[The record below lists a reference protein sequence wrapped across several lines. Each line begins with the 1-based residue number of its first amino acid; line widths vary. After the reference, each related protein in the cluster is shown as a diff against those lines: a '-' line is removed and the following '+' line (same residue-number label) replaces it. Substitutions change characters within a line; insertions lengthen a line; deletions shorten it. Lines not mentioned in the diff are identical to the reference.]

1 MDRRHLGYALSGAV
15 VFALLI
21 YLGFATGVLA
31 SLLAGYDAST
41 PETSGYEHTEVTV
54 RDAETGETLGRV
66 DAAVADTFSKRYVG
80 LSDTESLA
88 DDQGMLF
95 VHDGVAERTYV
106 MRGMDFGLDIV
117 FVDTNG
123 TITSIHH
130 APAPGPDENGNDQQ
144 YTGTGRYVL
153 EVNRGWTDERG
164 VEVGDR
170 LVFEV

>member
-1 MDRRHLGYALSGAV
+1 MDRRRLGYALSGAV
-15 VFALLI
+15 VFALLV
-21 YLGFATGVLA
+21 YLGFAMGVFP
-31 SLLAGYDAST
+31 SLLAGYDASNPT
-41 PETSGYEHTEVTV
+41 ESGYEHTGVTV
-54 RDAETGETLGRV
+54 VDAETGEALGSV

-117 FVDTNG
+117 FVDADG

-130 APAPGPDENGNDQQ
+130 APPPGPNEDGNDQQ
-144 YTGTGRYVL
+144 YTGTGQYVL
-153 EVNRGWTDERG
+153 EVDRGWANERG
-164 VEVGDR
+164 VETGDR
-170 LVFEV
+170 LDIEL

>member
-1 MDRRHLGYALSGAV
+1 MDRRHIGYALSGAV
-15 VFALLI
+15 VFALLV
-21 YLGFATGVLA
+21 YLGFAMGVFP
-31 SLLAGYDAST
+31 SLLAGYDASN
-41 PETSGYEHTEVTV
+41 PAASGYEHTEVTV
-54 RDAETGETLGRV
+54 RDAETGEVLGRV

-106 MRGMDFGLDIV
+106 MREMDFGLDIV
-117 FVDTNG
+117 FVDSDG

-130 APAPGPDENGNDQQ
+130 APAPGPGEDGNDQR
-144 YTGTGRYVL
+144 YSGRGQYVL
-153 EVNRGWTDERG
+153 EVNRGWTDDRG
-164 VEVGDR
+164 IEVGDR

>member
-1 MDRRHLGYALSGAV
+1 MDRRRLGYALSAV
-15 VFALLI
+15 VVLALLV

-31 SLLAGYDAST
+31 SLLAGYDASN
-41 PETSGYEHTEVTV
+41 PGASGYEHTDVTV
-54 RDAETGETLGRV
+54 VDADSDEELGRV

-106 MRGMDFGLDIV
+106 MREMEFGLDIV
-117 FVDTNG
+117 FVDSDG
-123 TITSIHH
+123 TITEIHE
-130 APAPGPDENGNDQQ
+130 APAPGPDENGNEQQ
-144 YTGTGRYVL
+144 YIGTGQYVL
-153 EVNRGWTDERG
+153 EVNRGWTDDRG